1 MSNYFSIL
9 RNIAEQ
15 RISEAMENGSFDNL
29 PGKGKPLQLDDD
41 SHLPPEQRMAYRI
54 LKNSGYVDPEVE
66 ERREIAN
73 IRDMLDQC
81 TDESTRYRQ
90 IQKLNALV
98 TKVNEKR
105 RSPVYLE
112 AEQAYYRKVVERVQV
127 RKPSGKKDDS

>member
-1 MSNYFSIL
+1 MTDYFSIL
-9 RNIAEQ
+9 RQIAEQ
-15 RISEAMENGSFDNL
+15 RISEAMEKGTFDNL

-66 ERREIAN
+66 DRKEIAN
-73 IRDMLDQC
+73 IRDMLDRC

-112 AEQAYYRKVVERVQV
+112 AEQAYYRKVVERVSV
-127 RKPSGKKDDS
+127 RSSADKKDKP

>member
-1 MSNYFSIL
+1 MTDYFSIL
-9 RNIAEQ
+9 RQIAEQ
-15 RISEAMENGSFDNL
+15 RITEAMEKGTFDNL

-66 ERREIAN
+66 ERKEIAN
-73 IRDMLDQC
+73 IRDMLDRC

-112 AEQAYYRKVVERVQV
+112 AEQAYYRKVVERVSV
-127 RKPSGKKDDS
+127 RSPADKKDKP